1 MARPPVTNL
10 YETFIFVGFIAVL
23 LGIII
28 ELIHKQWLGILVS
41 SVCGIVLLF
50 ISAKF
55 SAEGDTM
62 KMLVAVL
69 NSNFWLGT
77 HVLSIT
83 TGYAGCC
90 VAGIV
95 GHLYIIQRLFKPKAK
110 KLLNSTY
117 RNLVGALLFGLMMT
131 FLGTMLGGIWADQSW
146 GRFWGWDP
154 KENGALLIVIWCAM
168 IFHARVANLIGPL
181 GMAVGS
187 VLGIIVVMWAWF
199 GVNSQMT

>member
-1 MARPPVTNL
+1 
-10 YETFIFVGFIAVL
+10 
-23 LGIII
+23 
-28 ELIHKQWLGILVS
+28 
-41 SVCGIVLLF
+41 
-50 ISAKF
+50 
-55 SAEGDTM
+55 M

-95 GHLYIIQRLFKPKAK
+95 GHLYIIQRLCKPKAK
-110 KLLNSTY
+110 KLLESTY

-154 KENGALLIVIWCAM
+154 KEVFALNTFLIFLVLIHVRLKVKDRAFWTAILALTGFEVMMFNWIAVNFVITGLHSYA
-168 IFHARVANLIGPL
+168 
-181 GMAVGS
+181 
-187 VLGIIVVMWAWF
+187 
-199 GVNSQMT
+199 